1 MNQMKTLLIM
11 INLFM
16 FSNLNLNLMLIMN
29 YFYLNIFLSP
39 LKQLMYLIFYIIF
52 MSMNIFMLK
61 QNISLNVFILLIIFI
76 SGILIMFSYFIC
88 LINKM
93 SKKNIYLK
101 LSLLNLLIF
110 LSMIM
115 QFKQIKFI
123 IKNYN
128 FNFMKNNKLNIMKK
142 LYFKPNYFILFLL
155 IIFLIFMLMV
165 MTKICF
171 IKNKNLRAKKWK
183 K

>member
-1 MNQMKTLLIM
+1 M
-11 INLFM
+11 
-16 FSNLNLNLMLIMN
+16 NLNLMLIMN
-29 YFYLNIFLSP
+29 YFYLNIFMSP

-52 MSMNIFMLK
+52 MSMNILTLK
-61 QNISLNVFILLIIFI
+61 QIISLNVFMLLIIFI

-93 SKKNIYLK
+93 TKKNNYLK

-110 LSMIM
+110 TSMLI
-115 QFKQIKFI
+115 QFKQINLI

-128 FNFMKNNKLNIMKK
+128 FNFIKNNKLNIIKK
-142 LYFKPNYFILFLL
+142 LYFKPNYFILLMF
-155 IIFLIFMLMV
+155 IIFLIFMLLI
-165 MTKICF
+165 MTKICY